1 MNPSS
6 AKVAD
11 LLERYVQGETAVSQD
26 LMREVYDDLHAV
38 ASRYLSRESA
48 GHTLQATALVHEAY
62 LRLINQRSVEWKG
75 RTHFIAI
82 GAKAMRR
89 ILVDHA
95 RTKQRQ
101 KRGGGRLKMS
111 LDEQLTV
118 STKNGQDVLAV
129 HQAIDELQRFDER
142 QARIVELRFFGG
154 MTVAEVADVLGVS
167 PGLVEREWRVARAWL
182 RKQLSEDEDR

>member
-89 ILVDHA
+89 IIFTHS
-95 RTKQRQ
+95 
-101 KRGGGRLKMS
+101 M
-111 LDEQLTV
+111 
-118 STKNGQDVLAV
+118 
-129 HQAIDELQRFDER
+129 
-142 QARIVELRFFGG
+142 
-154 MTVAEVADVLGVS
+154 
-167 PGLVEREWRVARAWL
+167 
-182 RKQLSEDEDR
+182 